1 MKSLPNFLKKF
12 LSIVELIFAIAFVH
26 WDKVLFLGVV
36 VLDQFSKAVI
46 MKSMVPG
53 ESIPILQDV
62 FHITYVLNPGAAFGI
77 LSNQRGILL
86 ITGAVLILAT
96 AYFYPL
102 LKKSDGC
109 LQLGATMILSG
120 AVANL
125 IDRVQTGYVVDF
137 FDFRIWPVF
146 NVADIAIV
154 AGMGLMIYSILFRLD
169 SSKVG
174 TEHDSSC

>member
-1 MKSLPNFLKKF
+1 MRNFLAT
-12 LSIVELIFAIAFVH
+12 IEIIFAIAFVH
-26 WDKVLFLGVV
+26 WEKVLFLSVV
-36 VLDQFSKAVI
+36 ALDQFTKALV

-53 ESIPILQDV
+53 ESIPLLQDI

-77 LSNQRGILL
+77 LSNQRMFLL
-86 ITGAVLILAT
+86 ITGAALIVAT

-109 LQLGATMILSG
+109 LRLGATAILSG

-154 AGMGLMIYSILFRLD
+154 AGMGLMIYSILFRLNED
-169 SSKVG
+169 KV
-174 TEHDSSC
+174 EA

>member
-1 MKSLPNFLKKF
+1 MKTVADILKKI
-12 LSIVELIFAIAFVH
+12 LLVIELAFVIAFIH
-26 WDKVLFLGVV
+26 REKVLFLGVV
-36 VLDQFSKAVI
+36 TLDQFTKAMV

-53 ESIPILQDV
+53 QSIPIVQDI
-62 FHITYVLNPGAAFGI
+62 FHLTYVLNPGAAFGI
-77 LSNQRGILL
+77 LSNQRAFLL

-102 LKKSDGC
+102 LKKSDAC
-109 LQLGATMILSG
+109 MQFGATAILSG

-154 AGMGLMIYSILFRLD
+154 VGMGFMIYALLFRLD
-169 SSKVG
+169 GATINSERVQ
-174 TEHDSSC
+174 

>member
-1 MKSLPNFLKKF
+1 MKFLPESLKKI
-12 LSIVELIFAIAFVH
+12 LSIVELIFAIAYVH
-26 WDKVLFLGVV
+26 WDKLLFFGVV
-36 VLDQFSKAVI
+36 ALDQFTKALV

-53 ESIPILQDV
+53 ESIPILQDI
-62 FHITYVLNPGAAFGI
+62 FHLTYVLNPGAAFGI
-77 LSNQRGILL
+77 LSNQRAFLL
-86 ITGAVLILAT
+86 ATGAVLILAT

-125 IDRVQTGYVVDF
+125 IDRVQTGFVVDF

-154 AGMGLMIYSILFRLD
+154 LGMGFMIYSILFRLD
-169 SSKVG
+169 EGLSKA
-174 TEHDSSC
+174 D

>member
-1 MKSLPNFLKKF
+1 MKSFADFLKKF
-12 LSIVELIFAIAFVH
+12 LLIVELIFITAFVH

-36 VLDQFSKAVI
+36 GLDQFTKALV

-53 ESIPILQDV
+53 ESIPILQDI
-62 FHITYVLNPGAAFGI
+62 FHLTYVLNPGAAFGI
-77 LSNQRGILL
+77 LSNQRMFLL
-86 ITGAVLILAT
+86 ATGAVLILAT

-102 LKKSDGC
+102 LKKSDGF
-109 LQLGATMILSG
+109 LQFGATMILSG

-154 AGMGLMIYSILFRLD
+154 LGMGFMIYAILFRLD
-169 SSKVG
+169 GKV
-174 TEHDSSC
+174 EAER

>member
-1 MKSLPNFLKKF
+1 MNYIVQSLKKI
-12 LSIVELIFAIAFVH
+12 LLLIEIIFAVLFIH
-26 WDKVLFLGVV
+26 RDKVLFFAIVAV
-36 VLDQFSKAVI
+36 DQFTKALV

-53 ESIPILQDV
+53 QSIPVVQDV
-62 FHITYVLNPGAAFGI
+62 FHWTYVLNPGAAFGI
-77 LSNQRGILL
+77 LSNQRAFLL
-86 ITGAVLILAT
+86 MTGAALIVAA

-102 LKKSDGC
+102 LKKSGSL
-109 LQLGATMILSG
+109 LQFGTTAILGG

-154 AGMGLMIYSILFRLD
+154 VGMGLMIYAILFRQGGAAKID
-169 SSKVG
+169 
-174 TEHDSSC
+174 EA

>member
-1 MKSLPNFLKKF
+1 MKKF
-12 LSIVELIFAIAFVH
+12 LSTVELVFAIIYIN
-26 WDKVLFLGVV
+26 WDKIFFFSVV
-36 VLDQFSKAVI
+36 AVDQFTKALV
-46 MKSMVPG
+46 MRSMVPG
-53 ESIPILQDV
+53 ESIPIIQDV
-62 FHITYVLNPGAAFGI
+62 FHLTYVLNPGAAFGI
-77 LSNQRGILL
+77 LSNQRMFLL

-102 LKKSDGC
+102 LKKSDGF
-109 LQLGATMILSG
+109 LRLGATAILSG

-154 AGMGLMIYSILFRLD
+154 VGMGLMIYAILFRLD
-169 SSKVG
+169 GTSKV
-174 TEHDSSC
+174 EEIRR

>member
-1 MKSLPNFLKKF
+1 MKVLTDCLKKILLVIELVF
-12 LSIVELIFAIAFVH
+12 VIVFIH
-26 WDKVLFLGVV
+26 WDKVLFFGVV
-36 VLDQFSKAVI
+36 AIDQFTKALV

-53 ESIPILQDV
+53 QTVPILQDV
-62 FHITYVLNPGAAFGI
+62 FHLTYVLNPGAAFGI
-77 LSNQRGILL
+77 LSNQRIFLL
-86 ITGAVLILAT
+86 VTGAVLILAT

-102 LKKSDGC
+102 LKKSDIF
-109 LQLGATMILSG
+109 LQVGATSILSG

-154 AGMGLMIYSILFRLD
+154 VGMGLMIYAILFRLNESTKID
-169 SSKVG
+169 
-174 TEHDSSC
+174 EARQ